1 MEGMI
6 QRRAVLGGII
16 SASVLLAKPT
26 SIFAARRS
34 TEATPEVA
42 YNPTIDPANFVT
54 TIDNPYLPF
63 TPGTLFI
70 LEGDKE
76 GEKQRNEVLVTSDT
90 KLILDISCV
99 VVEDRVWV
107 EEKLIE
113 STLDWY
119 AQDKDGNVWYMG
131 EYSES
136 YENGPTPDTAGS
148 WEGGVDGALP
158 GIVMQANPVKGDSYR
173 QEYYAGEAEDMAQVI
188 EVGTPF
194 KVAYGSFDDT
204 IVTREWS
211 PLEPSVEE
219 HKTYVKDIGFVYGI
233 SVKGEHETLE
243 LIDIQTG
250 VSATPAA

>member
-1 MEGMI
+1 MEGKI
-6 QRRAVLGGII
+6 HRRAVLGGIV
-16 SASVLLAKPT
+16 SASVLLARPS
-26 SIFAARRS
+26 SIFAARS
-34 TEATPEVA
+34 SAGATPEAA
-42 YNPTIDPANFVT
+42 YNPTIDPANFVAK
-54 TIDNPYLPF
+54 IDNPYLPLI
-63 TPGTLFI
+63 PGTLFI

-76 GEKQRNEVLVTSDT
+76 GQKQRNEVLVTSDA
-90 KLILDISCV
+90 KSIMGVACV

-136 YENGPTPDTAGS
+136 YENGSTPDTTGS

-158 GIVMQANPVKGDSYR
+158 GIVMQANPVKGDPYR

-188 EVGTPF
+188 EVGTPVE
-194 KVAYGSFDDT
+194 VAYGSFDQT
-204 IVTREWS
+204 VVTREWS

-219 HKTYVKDIGFVYGI
+219 QKTYAKNIGFVYGV
-233 SVKGEHETLE
+233 SVKGERETLE